1 MSFIEKKSKEDLEYF
16 SFVKKVSFMGKR
28 LVIKEYLGKSITNTT
43 KEKYLLDNLDS
54 ISEKEFKFRYTFL
67 NKIKDELSHNLS
79 LPEEIEKKTIRIDNL
94 TEGKKCSELL
104 DSEFAT
110 EFIFNSNN
118 IEGSKIPPDKVRQ
131 IIETGDTSYKDK
143 NEIKEVENS
152 IIAFK
157 YLKNSFKFNLNSVK
171 RLYHL
176 LTNDLYMENKLLY
189 PKGFK
194 KISNIV
200 GNSITTSPEKVKEEL
215 YNLLKWYKNNK
226 NKIHPI
232 ILAFEFHRRYEHI
245 HPFLDGNG
253 RTGRLIMNKILMSNG
268 YSPIIVY
275 KDNKLAYFNSLS
287 KSEEGNLK
295 NYYQFMFEQT
305 NKTYDF
311 LLDVIKRY

>member
-1 MSFIEKKSKEDLEYF
+1 MSFIEKKSKEDIEYF

-28 LVIKEYLGKSITNTT
+28 LVIKEYLGKSISNTT

-54 ISEKEFKFRYTFL
+54 ISEKELKFRYAFL

-79 LPEEIEKKTIRIDNL
+79 LPEEIEKKTIRIYNL

-157 YLKNSFKFNLNSVK
+157 YLKNSFKFNINSVK

-176 LTNDLYMENKLLY
+176 LTNDLYMQNKFPY

-194 KISNIV
+194 KVSNIV
-200 GNSITTSPEKVKEEL
+200 GNSQTTSPEKVKEEL
-215 YNLLKWYKNNK
+215 YNLLKWYKNNR

-232 ILAFEFHRRYEHI
+232 ILAFEFHRRYEYI

-295 NYYQFMFEQT
+295 NYYQFMLEQT